1 MTIYDHIKSF
11 FDVAF
16 STDPYDFFIK
26 GVIMV
31 SAIIVLIGILKPLLF
46 NRIPWK
52 PLRKACLAFT
62 NVALCFAGVAAWYW
76 IENIVFDFYWQT
88 SIAISCFSIIVYWL
102 YENTC
107 LRDLIGKVGKLTLG
121 KVGNVICLAIE
132 GKDED
137 TIKKEIELSRESLKK
152 STKEEIT
159 LVTHKVKTDNEL
171 KNL

>member
-16 STDPYDFFIK
+16 SADPYDFFIK

-31 SAIIVLIGILKPLLF
+31 SAIIVLIGILKPILF

-62 NVALCFAGVAAWYW
+62 NIALCFAAVAVWYW
-76 IENIVFDFYWQT
+76 IEHIVFDFYWQT
-88 SIAISCFSIIVYWL
+88 SIAISAISIITYWF

-132 GKDED
+132 GKDQN
-137 TIKKEIELSRESLKK
+137 TIHTEIKTSGEVLKQA
-152 STKEEIT
+152 TKEQIS
-159 LVTHKVKTDNEL
+159 LVTKKVKTDNEL

>member
-11 FDVAF
+11 FDCAF

-31 SAIIVLIGILKPLLF
+31 SAIIVLIGILKPILF

-62 NVALCFAGVAAWYW
+62 NVALCFASVAVWYW

-88 SIAISCFSIIVYWL
+88 SIAISCFSIVVYWL

-121 KVGNVICLAIE
+121 KVGNIICLAFE
-132 GKDED
+132 GKNTEE
-137 TIKKEIELSRESLKK
+137 IQKEIKTTGAYLKSETQK
-152 STKEEIT
+152 EISYVTKQ
-159 LVTHKVKTDNEL
+159 VKPDNEL

>member
-62 NVALCFAGVAAWYW
+62 NVALCFAGVAIWYW

-152 STKEEIT
+152 ATKEEIT